1 MKHRI
6 VFFFFC
12 MLAGASY
19 AKRTTSIAQMK
30 VEYQKTPIALEEE
43 HPRFSWQMLSDD
55 HSRNCYQKAYAI
67 TVTDVQGKVLWNSGK
82 VANSKS
88 LNVRY
93 AGKKLMPQKR
103 YQWNL
108 TVWNQDDCPMSQTSW
123 FEMGLMNHSDKS
135 EAWKGAK
142 WVGLPES
149 CNVLHSQYLPVF
161 RFSISLQLDKRS
173 KSKQASFLLGVND
186 RRLMD
191 ANKNIYHLQN
201 HQDASYIKLELNT
214 QGIDDKKEATVAVY
228 RVGYAKEDKQD
239 VPLKVISIP
248 ASVINQGNRY
258 LKHHLKW
265 QSTWGIRKSSWMVK
279 VLEYSH

>member
-1 MKHRI
+1 
-6 VFFFFC
+6 

-149 CNVLHSQYLPVF
+149 SNVLHSQYLPVF

-201 HQDASYIKLELNT
+201 HQDASYIKFELNT
-214 QGIDDKKEATVAVY
+214 RGIDDKKEATVAVY